1 MRRPPWASRLTR
13 RLKPLI
19 FRARLMTTTVELTVA
34 EIHQLA
40 HDVLIANGCDVDNAV
55 AIATTVSTAERD
67 GSESHGL
74 FRIPGYVGSIK
85 SGKVNGKANPTSET
99 LTPAVIRMN
108 GDNGY
113 TPLAIERGVPLL
125 AEAAKTFGIAAMPII
140 NTFHFAALWPE
151 TEALALHGLV
161 GMAFTAYKPKV
172 APAGAKEALFGTNPI
187 SVAWPRPGRAP
198 WVFDMATSSRALGD
212 IQIAARDGHAVPMD
226 TGLDSNGNPTTDPS
240 AIANGGVILPFGGHK
255 GSAIATM
262 VELFA
267 AGLTGEQFSF
277 EAGETDIEDG
287 GPARGG
293 ELLIALS
300 PTIISGGNPDA
311 HCEPFFK
318 RLESL
323 DGVRL
328 PGQRRHHNRKD
339 EGTRSINAGL
349 LKQILDLT

>member
-1 MRRPPWASRLTR
+1 
-13 RLKPLI
+13 
-19 FRARLMTTTVELTVA
+19 MTNTVELSVK

-40 HDVLIANGCDVDNAV
+40 QDTLLANGCDADNAT

-74 FRIPGYVGSIK
+74 FRIPGYVGSIR
-85 SGKVNGKANPTSET
+85 SGKVNGKANPTHKT
-99 LTPAVIRMN
+99 LTPAVIQMD

-113 TPLAIERGVPLL
+113 TPLAIERGIPLL
-125 AEAAKTFGIAAMPII
+125 TDAAKIYGIAAMPIV
-140 NTFHFAALWPE
+140 NTYHFAALWPE
-151 TEALALHGLV
+151 TEALAQQGLV

-187 SVAWPRPGRAP
+187 SVAWPRPGKTP

-212 IQIAARDGHAVPMD
+212 IQIAARDGHAVPTD
-226 TGLDSNGNPTTDPS
+226 TGLDSEGNPTTNPA
-240 AIANGGVILPFGGHK
+240 AITNGGVILPFGGHK

-277 EAGETDIEDG
+277 EAGDTDVEDG

-293 ELLIALS
+293 ELLMALS
-300 PTIISGGNPDA
+300 PEIISGANAED
-311 HCEPFFK
+311 HCESFFK
-318 RLESL
+318 RLEGL

-328 PGQRRHHNRKD
+328 PGQRRHQNREDK
-339 EGTRSINAGL
+339 GTRSINADL
-349 LKQILDLT
+349 LKQIRGLCQA

>member
-1 MRRPPWASRLTR
+1 
-13 RLKPLI
+13 
-19 FRARLMTTTVELTVA
+19 MTTTVKLTIA

-40 HDVLIANGCDVDNAV
+40 QDALLANGCDTANAN
-55 AIATTVSTAERD
+55 AIATTVSNAERD

-74 FRIPGYVGSIK
+74 FRIPGYVGSMR
-85 SGKVNGKANPTSET
+85 SGKVNGTANPTHEV

-113 TPLAIERGVPLL
+113 TPLAIERGIPLL
-125 AEAAKTFGIAAMPII
+125 AEAAKTYGIAAMPIT
-140 NTFHFAALWPE
+140 NTYHFAALWPE
-151 TEALALHGLV
+151 TEALAEHDLV

-172 APAGAKEALFGTNPI
+172 APAGAKEALFGTNPV
-187 SVAWPRPGRAP
+187 SVAWPRPGSSP

-212 IQIAARDGHAVPMD
+212 IQIAARDGHSVPEG
-226 TGLDSNGNPTTDPS
+226 TGLDGDGNPTTDPG
-240 AIANGGVILPFGGHK
+240 AIANGGVLLPFGGHK

-293 ELLIALS
+293 ELLMALS
-300 PTIISGGNPDA
+300 PKVISGENPDE
-311 HCEPFFK
+311 HCESFFQ
-318 RLESL
+318 RLENMT
-323 DGVRL
+323 GVRL
-328 PGQRRHHNRKD
+328 PGQRRHKNRLD
-339 EGTRSINAGL
+339 SGPRSINAEL
-349 LKQILDLT
+349 LAQIRSLC

>member
-1 MRRPPWASRLTR
+1 
-13 RLKPLI
+13 
-19 FRARLMTTTVELTVA
+19 MTETVTMTVA

-40 HDVLIANGCDVDNAV
+40 KQVLAANGCDDANAN

-74 FRIPGYVGSIK
+74 FRIPGYVSSMR
-85 SGKVNGKANPTSET
+85 SGKVNSSANPQHEIV
-99 LTPAVIRMN
+99 TPAVIRMN

-113 TPLAIERGVPLL
+113 TPLAIERGIPLL
-125 AEAAKTFGIAAMPII
+125 AEAAKTYGIAAMPIV
-140 NTFHFAALWPE
+140 NTYHFAALWPE
-151 TEALALHGLV
+151 TEALADHGLV

-172 APAGAKEALFGTNPI
+172 APAGATDALFGTNPI
-187 SVAWPRPGRAP
+187 SVSFPRPGSAP

-212 IQIAARDGHAVPMD
+212 IQIAARDGHDVPIG
-226 TGLDSNGNPTTDPS
+226 TGLDSNGKPTTDP
-240 AIANGGVILPFGGHK
+240 AQIANGGVLLPFGGHK

-277 EAGETDIEDG
+277 EAGETDVEDG

-293 ELLIALS
+293 ELLLALS
-300 PTIISGGNPDA
+300 PEIIADGGLTGSDWQS
-311 HCEPFFK
+311 HCETFFD
-318 RLESL
+318 RLTGL

-328 PGQRRHHNRKD
+328 PGQRRHANREDPKP
-339 EGTRSINAGL
+339 RRINAGL
-349 LKQILDLT
+349 LEQIRQLI

>member
-1 MRRPPWASRLTR
+1 
-13 RLKPLI
+13 
-19 FRARLMTTTVELTVA
+19 MTETVTMTVA

-40 HDVLIANGCDVDNAV
+40 KQVLAANSCDDANAN

-74 FRIPGYVGSIK
+74 FRIPGYVSSMR
-85 SGKVNGKANPTSET
+85 SGKVNGSANPQHKNV
-99 LTPAVIRMN
+99 TPAVIRMD

-113 TPLAIERGVPLL
+113 TPLAIERGIPLL
-125 AEAAKTFGIAAMPII
+125 AEAAKTYGIAAMPIV
-140 NTFHFAALWPE
+140 NTYHFAALWPE
-151 TEALALHGLV
+151 TEALADHGLV

-172 APAGAKEALFGTNPI
+172 APAGATDALFGTNPI
-187 SVAWPRPGRAP
+187 SVSFPRPGSAP

-212 IQIAARDGHAVPMD
+212 IQIAARDGHDVPIG
-226 TGLDSNGNPTTDPS
+226 TGLDSNGKPTTDP
-240 AIANGGVILPFGGHK
+240 AQIANGGVLLPFGGHK

-277 EAGETDIEDG
+277 EAGETDVEDG

-293 ELLIALS
+293 ELLLALS
-300 PTIISGGNPDA
+300 PEIIADGGLTGSDWQS
-311 HCEPFFK
+311 HCETFFD
-318 RLESL
+318 RLTGL

-328 PGQRRHHNRKD
+328 PGQRRHANREDPKP
-339 EGTRSINAGL
+339 RRINVGL
-349 LKQILDLT
+349 LEQIRQLI

>member
-1 MRRPPWASRLTR
+1 
-13 RLKPLI
+13 
-19 FRARLMTTTVELTVA
+19 MTATTELSVTD
-34 EIHQLA
+34 IHQLA
-40 HDVLIANGCDVDNAV
+40 FDALKANGCDDANAS
-55 AIATTVSTAERD
+55 AIATTVSNAERD

-74 FRIPGYVGSIK
+74 FRIPGYVSSMR
-85 SGKVNGKANPTSET
+85 SGKVNGKSDPTPET

-125 AEAAKTFGIAAMPII
+125 AEAAKTYGIAAMPIT
-140 NTFHFAALWPE
+140 NTYHFAALWPE
-151 TEALALHGLV
+151 TEGLAEHGLV

-172 APAGAKEALFGTNPI
+172 APAGATEALFGTNPI
-187 SVAWPRPGRAP
+187 SVAWPQPGKSP
-198 WVFDMATSSRALGD
+198 WVFDMATSARALGD
-212 IQIAARDGHAVPMD
+212 IQIAARDGHDVPPG
-226 TGLDSNGNPTTDPS
+226 TGLDSEGNPTTDP
-240 AIANGGVILPFGGHK
+240 AKIADGGVILPFGGHK

-293 ELLIALS
+293 ELLLAMSPAIIA
-300 PTIISGGNPDA
+300 GAGWEA
-311 HCEPFFK
+311 HCESFFDK
-318 RLESL
+318 LSGL

-328 PGQRRHHNRKD
+328 PGQRRHQNRQD
-339 EGTRSINAGL
+339 TGSRQINSGL
-349 LKQILDLT
+349 LEQIRAML

>member
-1 MRRPPWASRLTR
+1 
-13 RLKPLI
+13 
-19 FRARLMTTTVELTVA
+19 MTNTVELSVK

-40 HDVLIANGCDVDNAV
+40 QDTLLANGCDADNAN

-74 FRIPGYVGSIK
+74 FRIPGYVGSMR
-85 SGKVNGKANPTSET
+85 SGKVNGKANPTYKT
-99 LTPAVIRMN
+99 LTPAVIQMD

-113 TPLAIERGVPLL
+113 TPLAIERGIPLL
-125 AEAAKTFGIAAMPII
+125 TDAAKIYGIAAMPIV
-140 NTFHFAALWPE
+140 NTYHFAALWPE
-151 TEALALHGLV
+151 TEALAQQGLV

-187 SVAWPRPGRAP
+187 SVAWPRPGKTP

-212 IQIAARDGHAVPMD
+212 IQIAARDGHAVPAD
-226 TGLDSNGNPTTDPS
+226 TGLDSEGNPTTNPA
-240 AIANGGVILPFGGHK
+240 AITNGGVILPFGGHK

-277 EAGETDIEDG
+277 EAGDTDVEDG

-293 ELLIALS
+293 ELLMALS
-300 PTIISGGNPDA
+300 PEIISGANAED
-311 HCEPFFK
+311 HCESFFK
-318 RLESL
+318 RLEGL

-328 PGQRRHHNRKD
+328 PGQRRHQNRDDK
-339 EGTRSINAGL
+339 GTRSINADL
-349 LKQILDLT
+349 LKQIRGLCQA

>member
-1 MRRPPWASRLTR
+1 
-13 RLKPLI
+13 
-19 FRARLMTTTVELTVA
+19 MTATTELSVTD
-34 EIHQLA
+34 IHQLA
-40 HDVLIANGCDVDNAV
+40 FDALKANGCDDANAS
-55 AIATTVSTAERD
+55 AIAATVSNAERD

-74 FRIPGYVGSIK
+74 FRIPGYVSSMR
-85 SGKVNGKANPTSET
+85 SGKVNGKSDPTPET

-125 AEAAKTFGIAAMPII
+125 AEAAKTYGIAAMPIT
-140 NTFHFAALWPE
+140 NTYHFAALWPE
-151 TEALALHGLV
+151 TEGLAEHGLV

-172 APAGAKEALFGTNPI
+172 APAGATEALFGTNPI
-187 SVAWPRPGRAP
+187 SVAWPQPGKSP
-198 WVFDMATSSRALGD
+198 WVFDMATSARALGD
-212 IQIAARDGHAVPMD
+212 IQIAARDGHDVPPG
-226 TGLDSNGNPTTDPS
+226 TGLDSEGNPTTDP
-240 AIANGGVILPFGGHK
+240 AKIADGGVILPFGGHK

-293 ELLIALS
+293 ELLLAMSPAIIA
-300 PTIISGGNPDA
+300 GAGWEA
-311 HCEPFFK
+311 HCESFFDK
-318 RLESL
+318 LSGL

-328 PGQRRHHNRKD
+328 PGQRRHQNRQDK
-339 EGTRSINAGL
+339 GSRQINSGL
-349 LKQILDLT
+349 LEQIRALL

>member
-1 MRRPPWASRLTR
+1 MS
-13 RLKPLI
+13 K
-19 FRARLMTTTVELTVA
+19 TVELSVT

-40 HDVLIANGCDVDNAV
+40 DDVLQANGCDAANAK

-74 FRIPGYVGSIK
+74 FRIPGYVGSMR
-85 SGKVNGKANPTSET
+85 SGKVNGKANPTPNAI
-99 LTPAVIRMN
+99 TPAVIQMN

-113 TPLAIERGVPLL
+113 TPLAIERGIPEL
-125 AEAAKTFGIAAMPII
+125 AAAARTYGIAALSII
-140 NTFHFAALWPE
+140 NTYHFAALWPE
-151 TEALALHGLV
+151 TEALAEHELV
-161 GMAFTAYKPKV
+161 GIACTAYKPKV
-172 APAGAKEALFGTNPI
+172 APAGAKEALFGTNPL
-187 SVAWPRPGRAP
+187 SVAWPRPGKAP

-212 IQIAARDGHAVPMD
+212 IQIAARDGHTVPLD
-226 TGLDSNGNPTTDPS
+226 TGLDSQGNPTTDPA

-267 AGLTGEQFSF
+267 AGLTSEQFSF

-293 ELLIALS
+293 ELLMAMSPEIIA
-300 PTIISGGNPDA
+300 GKHWQA
-311 HCEPFFK
+311 HCESFFEK
-318 RLESL
+318 LEGL

-328 PGQRRHHNRKD
+328 PGRRRHDNRNAGGSRK
-339 EGTRSINAGL
+339 INAAL
-349 LKQILDLT
+349 LEQIRKLANPDPN

>member
-1 MRRPPWASRLTR
+1 
-13 RLKPLI
+13 
-19 FRARLMTTTVELTVA
+19 MTATTELSVTD
-34 EIHQLA
+34 IHQLA
-40 HDVLIANGCDVDNAV
+40 FDALKANGCDDANAS
-55 AIATTVSTAERD
+55 AIATTVSNAERD

-74 FRIPGYVGSIK
+74 FRIPGYVSSMR
-85 SGKVNGKANPTSET
+85 SGKVNGKSDPTPET

-125 AEAAKTFGIAAMPII
+125 AEAAKTYGIAAMPIT
-140 NTFHFAALWPE
+140 NTYHFAALWPE
-151 TEALALHGLV
+151 TEGLAEHGLV

-172 APAGAKEALFGTNPI
+172 APAGATEALFGTNPI
-187 SVAWPRPGRAP
+187 SVAWPQPGKSP
-198 WVFDMATSSRALGD
+198 WVFDMATSARALGD
-212 IQIAARDGHAVPMD
+212 IQIAARDGHDVPPG
-226 TGLDSNGNPTTDPS
+226 TGLDSEGNPTTDP
-240 AIANGGVILPFGGHK
+240 AKIADGGVILPFGGHK

-293 ELLIALS
+293 DLLLAMSPAIIA
-300 PTIISGGNPDA
+300 GAGWEA
-311 HCEPFFK
+311 HCESFFDK
-318 RLESL
+318 LSGL

-328 PGQRRHHNRKD
+328 PGQRRHQNRQDK
-339 EGTRSINAGL
+339 GSRQINSGL
-349 LKQILDLT
+349 LEQIRALL

>member
-1 MRRPPWASRLTR
+1 
-13 RLKPLI
+13 
-19 FRARLMTTTVELTVA
+19 MTDTVAMTVE

-40 HDVLIANGCDVDNAV
+40 KQVLSANGCDEANAN

-74 FRIPGYVGSIK
+74 FRIPGYVGSMR
-85 SGKVNGKANPTSET
+85 SGKVNGSANPQHEAV
-99 LTPAVIRMN
+99 TPAVIRMN

-113 TPLAIERGVPLL
+113 TPLAIERGIPLL
-125 AEAAKTFGIAAMPII
+125 AESAKTCGIAAMSIV
-140 NTFHFAALWPE
+140 NTYHFAALWPE
-151 TEALALHGLV
+151 TEALAEHGLV

-172 APAGAKEALFGTNPI
+172 APAGAKEALDKT
-187 SVAWPRPGRAP
+187 P

-212 IQIAARDGHAVPMD
+212 IQIAARDGHDVPIG
-226 TGLDSNGNPTTDPS
+226 TGLDSNGNPTTDP
-240 AIANGGVILPFGGHK
+240 AQIANGGVLLPFGGHK

-293 ELLIALS
+293 ELLLALS
-300 PTIISGGNPDA
+300 PAIIADGGITGSSWQSHCDA
-311 HCEPFFK
+311 FFD
-318 RLESL
+318 RLNGLE
-323 DGVRL
+323 GVRL
-328 PGQRRHHNRKD
+328 PGQRRHSNRNEK
-339 EGTRSINAGL
+339 RPRQVNAGL
-349 LKQILDLT
+349 LEQIRLLI

>member
-1 MRRPPWASRLTR
+1 
-13 RLKPLI
+13 
-19 FRARLMTTTVELTVA
+19 MTATTELSVTD
-34 EIHQLA
+34 IHQLA
-40 HDVLIANGCDVDNAV
+40 FDALKANGCDDANAS
-55 AIATTVSTAERD
+55 AIATTVSNAERD

-74 FRIPGYVGSIK
+74 FRIPGYVSSMR
-85 SGKVNGKANPTSET
+85 SGKVNGKSDPTPET

-125 AEAAKTFGIAAMPII
+125 AEAAKTYGIAAMPIT
-140 NTFHFAALWPE
+140 NTYHFAALWPE
-151 TEALALHGLV
+151 TEGLAEHGLV

-172 APAGAKEALFGTNPI
+172 APAGATEALFGTNPI
-187 SVAWPRPGRAP
+187 SVAWPQPGKSP
-198 WVFDMATSSRALGD
+198 WVFDMATSARALGD
-212 IQIAARDGHAVPMD
+212 IQIAARDGHDVPPG
-226 TGLDSNGNPTTDPS
+226 TGLDGEGNPTTDP
-240 AIANGGVILPFGGHK
+240 AKIASGGVILPFGGHK

-293 ELLIALS
+293 ELLLAMSPAIIA
-300 PTIISGGNPDA
+300 GAGWEA
-311 HCEPFFK
+311 HCESFFDK
-318 RLESL
+318 LSGL

-328 PGQRRHHNRKD
+328 PGQRRHQNRQDK
-339 EGTRSINAGL
+339 GSRQINSGL
-349 LKQILDLT
+349 LEQIRALL